1 MKRLVPAEAWFR
13 DRRSGQN
20 FGGGGAI
27 AGTAGI
33 AEFKQKYDKCPIMS
47 HNVPSGEG
55 DMGHGTEG
63 QLRMSHNVP

>member
-33 AEFKQKYDKCPIMS
+33 AEFKQEYDKCPIMWLFRF
-47 HNVPSGEG
+47 
-55 DMGHGTEG
+55 
-63 QLRMSHNVP
+63 LRR